1 MEDPEAEA
9 EEGGAQ
15 AGEKEREGAQVPGK
29 GVEAGEGGEVRV
41 PGREVRA
48 KEGEAEANLNLS
60 SQTISGLNHV

>member
-1 MEDPEAEA
+1 M
-9 EEGGAQ
+9 
-15 AGEKEREGAQVPGK
+15 GK